1 MLNDEIKASD
11 DYSEYVTKSLGTQ
24 PAKGRGKGKGLITKK
39 DLEVSLNNIR
49 VPKKR
54 HSKIVF
60 KESAQ
65 SEGVENDA
73 DSEETEEEDEIP
85 LVRRQTGIVIS
96 SQAHQE
102 SDEESLDHSKKLKGV
117 ERMSETIEFLKGP
130 NKGSGVTPVVLDE
143 PSGSLSSSS
152 LESDDEI
159 KDIFSDEDDKATK
172 EKDVDEQAVDD
183 QLIDEQAEKVQV
195 EESIAEPHV
204 EKTTIPHPSSNQTLS
219 SVEYGN
225 QFILDNPDLLI
236 NDVLKEPVETKVI
249 SMVEV
254 PTTQENPAPQRPLL
268 VDTTLNMIFE
278 TTLSPKQPPQTQLKR
293 NKTKRIIK
301 KYKKPETQ
309 VDTGALDN
317 RLTRLEKTVH
327 AMSRF
332 NIPEEIDKSVQAHLK
347 KILQKDVPD
356 FGKIKVEKVAEQS
369 IPKSTNEKKRK
380 QKDSES
386 SKDKDQAS
394 SSKKG
399 KSLTK
404 SSKSDKS
411 TNAEDNVNDA
421 EMDAVES
428 IKDVVV
434 NVENPTQA
442 DASVPKQDMSKW
454 FNTVVVERPE
464 SRNPE

>member
-1 MLNDEIKASD
+1 M
-11 DYSEYVTKSLGTQ
+11 VT
-24 PAKGRGKGKGLITKK
+24 
-39 DLEVSLNNIR
+39 
-49 VPKKR
+49 
-54 HSKIVF
+54 VF

-85 LVRRQTGIVIS
+85 LVQRQTGIVIS

-102 SDEESLDHSKKLKGV
+102 SNEESLDHFKKLKGV
-117 ERMSETIEFLKGP
+117 ERMSETIEFLKGL
-130 NKGSGVTPVVLDE
+130 NKGSGVTPIVTDE

-152 LESDDEI
+152 SESDDEI
-159 KDIFSDEDDKATK
+159 KDIFSDEDDKAAK
-172 EKDVDEQAVDD
+172 EKDVDGQAVDD
-183 QLIDEQAEKVQV
+183 QLMDEQAEKVQV
-195 EESIAEPHV
+195 EESIAEPQV
-204 EKTTIPHPSSNQTLS
+204 EKTTIPHPNSNQTLS

-268 VDTTLNMIFE
+268 VDTTVNMIFE
-278 TTLSPKQPPQTQLKR
+278 TTLSPKQPPKTQLKR
-293 NKTKRIIK
+293 SKTKRILK
-301 KYKKPETQ
+301 KSKFNVPE
-309 VDTGALDN
+309 A
-317 RLTRLEKTVH
+317 
-327 AMSRF
+327 
-332 NIPEEIDKSVQAHLK
+332 IDKSVQAHLK
-347 KILQKDVPD
+347 KILRKDVPD

-380 QKDSES
+380 QKDSKS
-386 SKDKDQAS
+386 SKKDKDQAS

-399 KSLTK
+399 KSLNK

-411 TNAEDNVNDA
+411 VNAEDNVNVA
-421 EMDAVES
+421 EMDAIES

-434 NVENPTQA
+434 NAENPTQA

-464 SRNPE
+464 SPDPELHKEPTTIDAPKQSWFNEMVNTEKNPSTFKDVMDSIIDFTNFTKNSLKKDKITKDDLE